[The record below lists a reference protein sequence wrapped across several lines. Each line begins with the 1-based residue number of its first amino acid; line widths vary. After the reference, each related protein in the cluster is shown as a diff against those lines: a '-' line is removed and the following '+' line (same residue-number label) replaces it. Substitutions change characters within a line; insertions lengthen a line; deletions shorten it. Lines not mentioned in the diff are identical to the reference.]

1 VIERI
6 QMKIKHIVKKKDRG
20 WMVTRQRR
28 THQLAEKIR
37 KSTNNKH

>member
-20 WMVTRQRR
+20 
-28 THQLAEKIR
+28 R
-37 KSTNNKH
+37 KTGDGW